1 MRRMS
6 NNRMRLALVTLS
18 LIILLVTSMI
28 GSFAAASDQIIIE
41 YFHKPK
47 CKTCGGKPNGG
58 GFDQM
63 ITDLE
68 LEYLGQIEVE
78 WLDVNEQEALDRLI
92 AYNLTRTPAV
102 VFNHGYRMVRVEI
115 TPESL
120 REAVNTYLTGSDV
133 SSREEYIPVVSA
145 PLIVVSGL
153 IDGVNPCAFALL
165 TFFLSFLFSIRRTR
179 RSILGMG
186 AAYITGLFVVYLGLG
201 LGLLNTMTLLGVERP
216 FGMIGAAIMIL
227 LGFVNVRDAVAWSQD
242 LLKFPR
248 VAIPTIKRLA
258 NEAALPAAL
267 ALGGLVS
274 MCEFTCSSGVY
285 VGILVLLSSKI
296 RFWEGIIYLLLY
308 NLMFIAPLVVILLI
322 ASNAETLLKMDR
334 WRVLNRRQM
343 KAVTGIFMIALGITV
358 WYWMF
363 M

>member
-1 MRRMS
+1 MHRKTLITTKALPLTILIITFS
-6 NNRMRLALVTLS
+6 LVT
-18 LIILLVTSMI
+18 MA
-28 GSFAAASDQIIIE
+28 FAEEPLEIE

-63 ITDLE
+63 IMDLE

-92 AYNLTRTPAV
+92 AYNLTRTPAA
-102 VFNHGYRMVRVEI
+102 VFNHEYRMVHVEI

-120 REAVNTYLTGSDV
+120 REAVNTYLTGSEV
-133 SSREEYIPVVSA
+133 TFREEHLPVVST
-145 PLIVVSGL
+145 PLIIVSGL

-165 TFFLSFLFSIRRTR
+165 TFFLSFLFSIHRTR

-186 AAYITGLFVVYLGLG
+186 AAYIAGLFVVYLALG
-201 LGLLNTMTLLGVERP
+201 LGLLNTMTLLGIERP
-216 FGMIGAAIMIL
+216 FGMIGAAFLIL
-227 LGFVNVRDAVAWSQD
+227 LGFVNVRDAVAWSRD

-248 VAIPTIKRLA
+248 VAIPTIKHLA
-258 NEAALPAAL
+258 NKAALPAAL

-274 MCEFTCSSGVY
+274 MLEFTCSGGVY
-285 VGILVLLSSKI
+285 VGILVLLSSKAQ
-296 RFWEGIIYLLLY
+296 FWEGIIYLMLY
-308 NLMFIAPLVVILLI
+308 NLMFIVPLVIILLM

-334 WRVLNRRQM
+334 WRVLKRRQM
-343 KAVTGIFMIALGITV
+343 KMVTGIFMIALGIATL
-358 WYWMF
+358 YWMF